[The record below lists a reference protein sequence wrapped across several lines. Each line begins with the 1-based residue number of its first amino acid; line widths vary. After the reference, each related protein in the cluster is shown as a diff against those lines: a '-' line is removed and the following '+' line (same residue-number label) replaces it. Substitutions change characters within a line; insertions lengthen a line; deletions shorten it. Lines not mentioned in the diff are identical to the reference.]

1 MAGIEDG
8 EVRSMIDLATLRKF
22 AGISEE
28 EKISIETVEIFTR
41 VSPDMLSFFAK
52 PQKRF

>member
-8 EVRSMIDLATLRKF
+8 EVRSMIDLATLRQL
-22 AGISEE
+22 AGASEG
-28 EKISIETVEIFTR
+28 EKIPIEKVEILTR